1 MITAE
6 EARKIAQDSEEDN
19 KTAFKFIGNLNNA
32 IEKEAARGFFE
43 ICICFEFNDL
53 VSSIVIE
60 YLRFRGYKVEYYS
73 DKKRIGISWR

>member
-32 IEKEAARGFFE
+32 IEKEAARGFLKSVSVLSLMISF
-43 ICICFEFNDL
+43 L
-53 VSSIVIE
+53 V
-60 YLRFRGYKVEYYS
+60 L
-73 DKKRIGISWR
+73 